1 MNPKG
6 ASAAH
11 HCRGSLFLAIF
22 LILLHVHQEADN
34 SVPRRGP
41 ERKFCTYTVKT
52 FDFTKF
58 LQYNSKTFTSHRTA
72 PAFLAVPSSCG
83 PAKQFSLRARTA
95 SAMRMSRDAVSRRR
109 CMARS
114 TTARYRKSTSR
125 VRALWSTAISATMS
139 SAISTRPSRSIGY
152 RSITSRSSAR

>member
-34 SVPRRGP
+34 SVSRRGP

-72 PAFLAVPSSCG
+72 PAFLVVPSSCG

-109 CMARS
+109 CTARS
-114 TTARYRKSTSR
+114 TTA
-125 VRALWSTAISATMS
+125 
-139 SAISTRPSRSIGY
+139 
-152 RSITSRSSAR
+152 

>member
-83 PAKQFSLRARTA
+83 PAKQFSLHAGTA
-95 SAMRMSRDAVSRRR
+95 SAMRMSRDAMSRRR
-109 CMARS
+109 RTARS

-139 SAISTRPSRSIGY
+139 SAISTRPSRSNGY